1 MRFNSYKYDPR
12 YYTYNNESHSYDY
25 MYNRT
30 INDSDNELEYKK
42 AITTLQ
48 NISKIN
54 NIKNTH
60 IDSFLKQK
68 KDIHINIHVIHKTE
82 NKENKKMKKEDINY
96 LDINKSE
103 DIIAGKGVQAAKALI
118 KLKNKNKKRDHYR

>member
-1 MRFNSYKYDPR
+1 MYTLLNDINNMRFNSYKYDPR

-48 NISKIN
+48 NISK
-54 NIKNTH
+54 
-60 IDSFLKQK
+60 
-68 KDIHINIHVIHKTE
+68 
-82 NKENKKMKKEDINY
+82 M
-96 LDINKSE
+96 
-103 DIIAGKGVQAAKALI
+103 
-118 KLKNKNKKRDHYR
+118 